1 MGGERL
7 NSLAIINIERQFANA
22 VDMNAVIDVFARRH
36 GRTKYFF
43 NTVMVVLN
51 IMQCTI

>member
-22 VDMNAVIDVFARRH
+22 VDMDAFIDVFARRH
-36 GRTKYFF
+36 GRAKYFF
-43 NTVMVVLN
+43 
-51 IMQCTI
+51 